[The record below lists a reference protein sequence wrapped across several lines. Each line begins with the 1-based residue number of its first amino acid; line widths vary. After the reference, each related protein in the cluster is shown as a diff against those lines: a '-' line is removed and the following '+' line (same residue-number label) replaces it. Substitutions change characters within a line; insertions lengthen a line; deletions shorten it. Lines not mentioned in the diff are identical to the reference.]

1 MTPQDIREKTFE
13 KAMFGGYDMAAVQN
27 YQEEVATELANAQK
41 EVAVLKGKMKVLVDK
56 IEEYRASEDAMR
68 LAILSAQKVG
78 KQIEDDAQA
87 RADKI
92 LGEAKNTSDRIL
104 GGLQHETANEEAK
117 LLNAKTSCA
126 KFLEDVRNLC
136 MNQLEYLDKLSG
148 SKTAAAQPAAQPA
161 SVSAAPAEPVS
172 APVEEE
178 PYDYVPLDAYGA
190 APVEVVDDL
199 PPIDV
204 PDGMGAV
211 PVADGSGAPAAAAPM
226 VLTDLERKSLAGER
240 ELLTMLTSYPD
251 LFRTYADRICSIEWV
266 DPRHESIAWA
276 VLATPPGTDPAACMD
291 AARSVCPEAA
301 TLVSAGRISATSKH
315 PTETN
320 IVFMLDTLELYT
332 IKRRMRAAQAKLR
345 QDRSL
350 DDEARRALTMQA
362 MQDSQRQRELQKSI
376 GGVADPFRLIGPEAA
391 GTEQA

>member
-92 LGEAKNTSDRIL
+92 LGEAKDTSDRIL

-117 LLNAKTSCA
+117 LLTAKTSCA

-136 MNQLEYLDKLSG
+136 LNQLEYLDKIAG
-148 SKTAAAQPAAQPA
+148 SKAAAAQPAAQPA

-172 APVEEE
+172 EPAQPETPAAEQPAEAVPVS
-178 PYDYVPLDAYGA
+178 A
-190 APVEVVDDL
+190 APVEAQPVEADDT
-199 PPIDV
+199 
-204 PDGMGAV
+204 A
-211 PVADGSGAPAAAAPM
+211 ADSAA
-226 VLTDLERKSLAGER
+226 D
-240 ELLTMLTSYPD
+240 D
-251 LFRTYADRICSIEWV
+251 
-266 DPRHESIAWA
+266 
-276 VLATPPGTDPAACMD
+276 ATQ
-291 AARSVCPEAA
+291 
-301 TLVSAGRISATSKH
+301 
-315 PTETN
+315 
-320 IVFMLDTLELYT
+320 LYHF
-332 IKRRMRAAQAKLR
+332 LHN
-345 QDRSL
+345 S
-350 DDEARRALTMQA
+350 
-362 MQDSQRQRELQKSI
+362 
-376 GGVADPFRLIGPEAA
+376 
-391 GTEQA
+391 

>member
-41 EVAVLKGKMKVLVDK
+41 EIAVLKGKMKVLVDK

-92 LGEAKNTSDRIL
+92 LGEAKDTSDRIL

-136 MNQLEYLDKLSG
+136 LNQLEYLDKIAG
-148 SKTAAAQPAAQPA
+148 SKAAAAQPAAQPA

-172 APVEEE
+172 EPAQPETPAAEQPAEAIPVS
-178 PYDYVPLDAYGA
+178 A
-190 APVEVVDDL
+190 APVEAQPVETDDT
-199 PPIDV
+199 
-204 PDGMGAV
+204 A
-211 PVADGSGAPAAAAPM
+211 ADSAA
-226 VLTDLERKSLAGER
+226 D
-240 ELLTMLTSYPD
+240 D
-251 LFRTYADRICSIEWV
+251 
-266 DPRHESIAWA
+266 
-276 VLATPPGTDPAACMD
+276 ATQ
-291 AARSVCPEAA
+291 
-301 TLVSAGRISATSKH
+301 
-315 PTETN
+315 
-320 IVFMLDTLELYT
+320 LYHF
-332 IKRRMRAAQAKLR
+332 LHN
-345 QDRSL
+345 S
-350 DDEARRALTMQA
+350 
-362 MQDSQRQRELQKSI
+362 
-376 GGVADPFRLIGPEAA
+376 
-391 GTEQA
+391 

>member
-136 MNQLEYLDKLSG
+136 MNQLEYLDNRG
-148 SKTAAAQPAAQPA
+148 CAACCA
-161 SVSAAPAEPVS
+161 
-172 APVEEE
+172 
-178 PYDYVPLDAYGA
+178 
-190 APVEVVDDL
+190 
-199 PPIDV
+199 
-204 PDGMGAV
+204 
-211 PVADGSGAPAAAAPM
+211 
-226 VLTDLERKSLAGER
+226 AGER
-240 ELLTMLTSYPD
+240 ERS
-251 LFRTYADRICSIEWV
+251 
-266 DPRHESIAWA
+266 
-276 VLATPPGTDPAACMD
+276 PGRAGVRAGRAARAAGSPGRRAAC
-291 AARSVCPEAA
+291 ASSPRV
-301 TLVSAGRISATSKH
+301 
-315 PTETN
+315 
-320 IVFMLDTLELYT
+320 
-332 IKRRMRAAQAKLR
+332 RRPC
-345 QDRSL
+345 
-350 DDEARRALTMQA
+350 
-362 MQDSQRQRELQKSI
+362 
-376 GGVADPFRLIGPEAA
+376 GGAA
-391 GTEQA
+391 GGDRRHRGRQCSR

>member
-136 MNQLEYLDKLSG
+136 MNQLEYLDKIAG
-148 SKTAAAQPAAQPA
+148 SKAVAAQPA

-172 APVEEE
+172 APVEQPAQPEAPAAAQPAE
-178 PYDYVPLDAYGA
+178 AAAVAA
-190 APVEVVDDL
+190 APVEAQPVEADDT
-199 PPIDV
+199 
-204 PDGMGAV
+204 A
-211 PVADGSGAPAAAAPM
+211 ADSAA
-226 VLTDLERKSLAGER
+226 D
-240 ELLTMLTSYPD
+240 D
-251 LFRTYADRICSIEWV
+251 
-266 DPRHESIAWA
+266 
-276 VLATPPGTDPAACMD
+276 ATQ
-291 AARSVCPEAA
+291 
-301 TLVSAGRISATSKH
+301 
-315 PTETN
+315 
-320 IVFMLDTLELYT
+320 LYHF
-332 IKRRMRAAQAKLR
+332 LHN
-345 QDRSL
+345 S
-350 DDEARRALTMQA
+350 
-362 MQDSQRQRELQKSI
+362 
-376 GGVADPFRLIGPEAA
+376 
-391 GTEQA
+391 

>member
-161 SVSAAPAEPVS
+161 SVSAALS
-172 APVEEE
+172 APVEQPAQPEAPAVE
-178 PYDYVPLDAYGA
+178 QPAQAAHVSA
-190 APVEVVDDL
+190 APVEAQPVETDDT
-199 PPIDV
+199 
-204 PDGMGAV
+204 A
-211 PVADGSGAPAAAAPM
+211 ADSAA
-226 VLTDLERKSLAGER
+226 D
-240 ELLTMLTSYPD
+240 D
-251 LFRTYADRICSIEWV
+251 
-266 DPRHESIAWA
+266 
-276 VLATPPGTDPAACMD
+276 ATQ
-291 AARSVCPEAA
+291 
-301 TLVSAGRISATSKH
+301 
-315 PTETN
+315 
-320 IVFMLDTLELYT
+320 LYHF
-332 IKRRMRAAQAKLR
+332 LHN
-345 QDRSL
+345 S
-350 DDEARRALTMQA
+350 
-362 MQDSQRQRELQKSI
+362 
-376 GGVADPFRLIGPEAA
+376 
-391 GTEQA
+391 

>member
-148 SKTAAAQPAAQPA
+148 SKTAAARPSRCPRRSSSPRSRKPQPSSSLRKQPPCPPPLWRR
-161 SVSAAPAEPVS
+161 SRWRPTTPRPTVQQMTPRSFITSCITAE
-172 APVEEE
+172 
-178 PYDYVPLDAYGA
+178 
-190 APVEVVDDL
+190 
-199 PPIDV
+199 
-204 PDGMGAV
+204 
-211 PVADGSGAPAAAAPM
+211 
-226 VLTDLERKSLAGER
+226 
-240 ELLTMLTSYPD
+240 
-251 LFRTYADRICSIEWV
+251 
-266 DPRHESIAWA
+266 
-276 VLATPPGTDPAACMD
+276 
-291 AARSVCPEAA
+291 
-301 TLVSAGRISATSKH
+301 
-315 PTETN
+315 
-320 IVFMLDTLELYT
+320 
-332 IKRRMRAAQAKLR
+332 
-345 QDRSL
+345 
-350 DDEARRALTMQA
+350 
-362 MQDSQRQRELQKSI
+362 
-376 GGVADPFRLIGPEAA
+376 
-391 GTEQA
+391 

>member
-136 MNQLEYLDKLSG
+136 LTQLEYLDGVAG
-148 SKTAAAQPAAQPA
+148 SKAASAPRAAARPTA
-161 SVSAAPAEPVS
+161 SAAPAEPAPAAPAEPVPAAQPEAPAAGQPVQAEPVYAAETVS
-172 APVEEE
+172 
-178 PYDYVPLDAYGA
+178 A
-190 APVEVVDDL
+190 APVEAQPVEADD
-199 PPIDV
+199 
-204 PDGMGAV
+204 
-211 PVADGSGAPAAAAPM
+211 AAADSA
-226 VLTDLERKSLAGER
+226 
-240 ELLTMLTSYPD
+240 
-251 LFRTYADRICSIEWV
+251 AD
-266 DPRHESIAWA
+266 D
-276 VLATPPGTDPAACMD
+276 ATQ
-291 AARSVCPEAA
+291 
-301 TLVSAGRISATSKH
+301 
-315 PTETN
+315 
-320 IVFMLDTLELYT
+320 LYHF
-332 IKRRMRAAQAKLR
+332 LHN
-345 QDRSL
+345 S
-350 DDEARRALTMQA
+350 
-362 MQDSQRQRELQKSI
+362 
-376 GGVADPFRLIGPEAA
+376 
-391 GTEQA
+391 

>member
-136 MNQLEYLDKLSG
+136 LTQLEYLDGVAG
-148 SKTAAAQPAAQPA
+148 SKAASAPRAAARPTA
-161 SVSAAPAEPVS
+161 SAAPAEPVPAAQPE
-172 APVEEE
+172 APAAGQPVQAE
-178 PYDYVPLDAYGA
+178 PVYAAETVSA
-190 APVEVVDDL
+190 APVEAQPVEADD
-199 PPIDV
+199 
-204 PDGMGAV
+204 
-211 PVADGSGAPAAAAPM
+211 AAADSA
-226 VLTDLERKSLAGER
+226 
-240 ELLTMLTSYPD
+240 
-251 LFRTYADRICSIEWV
+251 AD
-266 DPRHESIAWA
+266 D
-276 VLATPPGTDPAACMD
+276 ATQ
-291 AARSVCPEAA
+291 
-301 TLVSAGRISATSKH
+301 
-315 PTETN
+315 
-320 IVFMLDTLELYT
+320 LYHF
-332 IKRRMRAAQAKLR
+332 LHN
-345 QDRSL
+345 S
-350 DDEARRALTMQA
+350 
-362 MQDSQRQRELQKSI
+362 
-376 GGVADPFRLIGPEAA
+376 
-391 GTEQA
+391 